1 MPYEDFLIASTSG
14 ATTITGFQLTVSSYY
29 GDSAG
34 LHLVQLLSAGSI
46 SYAIDGQNR
55 GYGQGVCASGPY
67 AVYGRSSSVHTP
79 TENIPWDHT
88 EVASSTVSGTS
99 EGVLCAATP
108 VDTDP
113 ALAPE
118 ATWYPY
124 IGQDGTYE
132 LFYFTPA
139 CAFDATC
146 GQRGFVDV
154 TVEITGAD
162 GVRSSI
168 TTVNQEVTLDTRT
181 SVYNGAIAPIGKNEQ
196 VKVTMKLSS
205 RGRATLAPGRGDKY
219 YLIADKVIVIA
230 RNTDGNGSTQV
241 KVGTGMNAVNV
252 STADN
257 THSIRYTRGYGLWE
271 WMPSD
276 GMTGSPT
283 LDTASTAPQAIQ
295 SLSSA
300 TSLDQLSFNLGPAS
314 SIDHVTFSEDGA
326 FVFLGGDFNYSD
338 SGTTARSILGVA
350 SGTMGLV
357 SSPQGGLNGPVTG
370 LAVSGGWL
378 YVVGNFSASGDG
390 SITDLAGKARYQYA
404 SLAARW
410 QAVPGLASASS
421 QASTV
426 SKLGETLLFTYA
438 NHAPELWDTLNET
451 SLTSEGAFVIGSFD
465 ASAVADNDTV
475 IYLGGGV
482 SSLNRFR
489 SSGLGMLS
497 SEGIKP
503 ASFGLDHGAD
513 AEQRSTVT
521 PSAAGLT
528 GTSPAQASGLSLI
541 KNRLRKRQAAP
552 PATAVPTSLPTLAGV
567 AAGTPQVLAGA
578 IWQNST
584 TNEHVTIL
592 GGSFTSLDGGVQN
605 LGVLQADGTLGSLGT
620 QPVTGV
626 VRSLKVVG
634 HILWV
639 GGDFAIAS
647 TALSALAAYDLASG
661 TWQDSAQ
668 ITAASGSP
676 IVTAFGNR
684 SGRLLVAGQFSSI
697 GGVACS
703 SVCEL
708 DTETKQWTGYGEGV
722 NGIVSQMAVMEV
734 RVLPMSMRFRADV

>member
-1 MPYEDFLIASTSG
+1 M
-14 ATTITGFQLTVSSYY
+14 
-29 GDSAG
+29 
-34 LHLVQLLSAGSI
+34 QLLSAGSI

-113 ALAPE
+113 AMAPE

-154 TVEITGAD
+154 TVEISGAD
-162 GVRSSI
+162 GVRSSV

-181 SVYNGAIAPIGKNEQ
+181 SVYNGAIAPIGKSEQ

-205 RGRATLAPGRGDKY
+205 RERATLAPGRGNKY

-230 RNTDGNGSTQV
+230 RNTDGKGSTQV

-257 THSIRYTRGYGLWE
+257 TRSIRYTRGYGLWE
-271 WMPSD
+271 WIPSS
-276 GMTGSPT
+276 GMAGSPT

-300 TSLDQLSFNLGPAS
+300 TPLDQLSFDLGPAS
-314 SIDHVTFSEDGA
+314 SIDHAIFSDDGA
-326 FVFLGGDFNYSD
+326 FVFLGGNFNYSD
-338 SGTTARSILGVA
+338 AGTTARSVLGLA

-357 SSPQGGLNGPVTG
+357 SSPQGGLDGSVTG

-378 YVVGNFSASGDG
+378 YAVGNFSASADG
-390 SITDLAGKARYQYA
+390 SVTDLAGKARYQYA

-426 SKLGETLLFTYA
+426 SKLGETLIFTYA
-438 NHAPELWDTLNET
+438 NHAPELWATLNET
-451 SLTSEGAFVIGSFD
+451 SLTSGGAFVIGAFD
-465 ASAVADNDTV
+465 ATAAGDNGTAV
-475 IYLGGGV
+475 YLGGGV
-482 SSLNRFR
+482 SSFNRFQ

-503 ASFGLDHGAD
+503 ASFGCDYAAS
-513 AEQRSTVT
+513 AEQTSVVAS
-521 PSAAGLT
+521 SAAGLT
-528 GTSPAQASGLSLI
+528 ATSPAQASGLSLI
-541 KNRLRKRQAAP
+541 KNRLRKRQATAP
-552 PATAVPTSLPTLAGV
+552 VTAVPTTLPIPAGV
-567 AAGTPQVLAGA
+567 AAGTPRILAGT

-584 TNEHVTIL
+584 SNEQVTIL
-592 GGSFTSLDGGVQN
+592 GGSFTSSDGMAQT
-605 LGVLQADGTLGSLGT
+605 LGVLRADGTLGPLGT
-620 QPVTGV
+620 QPVTGI
-626 VRSLKVVG
+626 VRALKVVG
-634 HILWV
+634 NILWI
-639 GGDFAIAS
+639 GGDFSIAS
-647 TALSALAAYDLASG
+647 TALSALAAYNLVSG
-661 TWQDSAQ
+661 TWQESAQ
-668 ITAASGSP
+668 VAATSGSP
-676 IVTAFGNR
+676 TVTAFGIRN
-684 SGRLLVAGQFSSI
+684 GRLLVAGHFSSI
-697 GGVACS
+697 GGVACN

-708 DTETKQWTGYGEGV
+708 NTETKQWSGYGGGV
-722 NGIVSQMAVMEV
+722 DGIVSQMAVVEV
-734 RVLPMSMRFRADV
+734 RVLRQSMLFERMSD